1 MEQIF
6 SNFGVKPILL
16 SAQMVNFLILFLIL
30 KKLLY
35 KPLLQLLDERRKKV
49 EENLQN
55 AEKIKQQLKKIE
67 YESSLKIADAKLK
80 AQKIIDAA
88 CDEANEIIAI
98 AHQQARNDVDL
109 IIRKGK
115 ENLLQEQEKV
125 KQAMHKEYANLVIL
139 GIETITSEVLN
150 LNDHKKIIET
160 RLKEL
165 NNQNQSNGRTSQHT

>member
-16 SAQMVNFLILFLIL
+16 TAQIVNFLILFLIL

-35 KPLLQLLDERRKKV
+35 KPLLKLLDERKIKI
-49 EENLQN
+49 EQNLQN
-55 AEKIKQQLKKIE
+55 EEKIKQQLKKVE
-67 YESSLKIADAKLK
+67 HESSLKIADAKLK
-80 AQKIIDAA
+80 AQKIIETASH
-88 CDEANEIIAI
+88 EANEIIAK
-98 AHQQARNDVDL
+98 AHQQAQYDVDL
-109 IIRKGK
+109 IIKKGK

-125 KQAMHKEYANLVIL
+125 KQIMHKDYANLVIL

-165 NNQNQSNGRTSQHT
+165 NNQNLS